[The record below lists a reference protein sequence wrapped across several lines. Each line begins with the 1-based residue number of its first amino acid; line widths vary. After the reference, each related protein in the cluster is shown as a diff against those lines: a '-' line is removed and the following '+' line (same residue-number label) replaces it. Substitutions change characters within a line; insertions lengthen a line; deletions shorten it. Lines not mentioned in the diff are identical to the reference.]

1 MDVTLLDWLMFVIAI
16 GAFVGASAELL
27 RRTRAVGIITY

>member
-27 RRTRAVGIITY
+27 QDETLRAL